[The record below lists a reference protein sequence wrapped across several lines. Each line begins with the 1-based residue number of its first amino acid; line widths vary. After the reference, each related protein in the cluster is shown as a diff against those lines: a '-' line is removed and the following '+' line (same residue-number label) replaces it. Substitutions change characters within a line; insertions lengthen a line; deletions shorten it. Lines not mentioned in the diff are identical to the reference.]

1 MSKMSSTPKVV
12 ANIAIIITWLLL
24 LVPMPSLYTYTS
36 TEALIL
42 GKYSPEYA
50 LWLVFYSMIA
60 ISLPGFLF
68 VNEHSIKLLLRKFQ
82 VIVSN
87 LEFYARYIS
96 ICLATIILLFFLSRL
111 YAWGYD
117 TLLQTSLLIQGLWL
131 VFLPSFILWGIN
143 GWSLK
148 YFSMIRFYAWLTGN
162 INVWIGPAI
171 VVIAISLSALL
182 GYGDLPRIQQ
192 LILLLILAISIVL
205 LLWHRPLW
213 GIVMIVVTIIIPVN
227 GPSGFNATTA
237 LVAFL
242 FGLWIVEMI
251 FIQRRITLA
260 PSMTTRPLIILV
272 IVACLSFGF
281 GQLPWYTFAQ
291 SAPLGAQL
299 GGLAIYIFSAAAF
312 LLIGHR
318 IKELYW
324 LQLLVWVF
332 IAIGAFYMID
342 VSISLGIVP
351 RLYHT
356 LVNGS
361 LFWAWLI
368 TLSFSQAV
376 FNNKLHPRWRGV
388 LMFVVLLTFYI
399 AYFQREDWKSG
410 WVPPLASIATII
422 GLRYWQL
429 SLVAAPFILSP
440 LSYFV
445 TQTIISDGY
454 SWGTRVDA
462 WLIVIEITKA
472 SPIFGLG
479 FANYNWFTPLFPIR
493 GYAVRFNSHS
503 QYVDIFAQTGIL
515 GFIAFAYFFI
525 VVGWLAWILL
535 NRVPDGFPRAYVYG
549 TLGGLVATLVAAALG
564 DWVLPFFYNIGI
576 SGFRSSVLSWIFLGG
591 LVVLEQLYRQP
602 KQDAEP

>member
-1 MSKMSSTPKVV
+1 MQYNTPFRNRIFRLSKMSSTPKVV

-242 FGLWIVEMI
+242 
-251 FIQRRITLA
+251 
-260 PSMTTRPLIILV
+260 
-272 IVACLSFGF
+272 
-281 GQLPWYTFAQ
+281 
-291 SAPLGAQL
+291 LG
-299 GGLAIYIFSAAAF
+299 
-312 LLIGHR
+312 
-318 IKELYW
+318 
-324 LQLLVWVF
+324 
-332 IAIGAFYMID
+332 
-342 VSISLGIVP
+342 
-351 RLYHT
+351 
-356 LVNGS
+356 
-361 LFWAWLI
+361 
-368 TLSFSQAV
+368 
-376 FNNKLHPRWRGV
+376 
-388 LMFVVLLTFYI
+388 
-399 AYFQREDWKSG
+399 
-410 WVPPLASIATII
+410 
-422 GLRYWQL
+422 
-429 SLVAAPFILSP
+429 
-440 LSYFV
+440 
-445 TQTIISDGY
+445 
-454 SWGTRVDA
+454 
-462 WLIVIEITKA
+462 
-472 SPIFGLG
+472 
-479 FANYNWFTPLFPIR
+479 
-493 GYAVRFNSHS
+493 
-503 QYVDIFAQTGIL
+503 
-515 GFIAFAYFFI
+515 
-525 VVGWLAWILL
+525 
-535 NRVPDGFPRAYVYG
+535 YG
-549 TLGGLVATLVAAALG
+549 
-564 DWVLPFFYNIGI
+564 
-576 SGFRSSVLSWIFLGG
+576 
-591 LVVLEQLYRQP
+591 
-602 KQDAEP
+602 

>member
-1 MSKMSSTPKVV
+1 
-12 ANIAIIITWLLL
+12 
-24 LVPMPSLYTYTS
+24 
-36 TEALIL
+36 
-42 GKYSPEYA
+42 
-50 LWLVFYSMIA
+50 
-60 ISLPGFLF
+60 
-68 VNEHSIKLLLRKFQ
+68 
-82 VIVSN
+82 
-87 LEFYARYIS
+87 
-96 ICLATIILLFFLSRL
+96 
-111 YAWGYD
+111 
-117 TLLQTSLLIQGLWL
+117 
-131 VFLPSFILWGIN
+131 
-143 GWSLK
+143 
-148 YFSMIRFYAWLTGN
+148 
-162 INVWIGPAI
+162 
-171 VVIAISLSALL
+171 
-182 GYGDLPRIQQ
+182 
-192 LILLLILAISIVL
+192 
-205 LLWHRPLW
+205 
-213 GIVMIVVTIIIPVN
+213 
-227 GPSGFNATTA
+227 
-237 LVAFL
+237 
-242 FGLWIVEMI
+242 
-251 FIQRRITLA
+251 
-260 PSMTTRPLIILV
+260 
-272 IVACLSFGF
+272 
-281 GQLPWYTFAQ
+281 
-291 SAPLGAQL
+291 
-299 GGLAIYIFSAAAF
+299 
-312 LLIGHR
+312 
-318 IKELYW
+318 
-324 LQLLVWVF
+324 
-332 IAIGAFYMID
+332 
-342 VSISLGIVP
+342 
-351 RLYHT
+351 
-356 LVNGS
+356 
-361 LFWAWLI
+361 
-368 TLSFSQAV
+368 
-376 FNNKLHPRWRGV
+376 
-388 LMFVVLLTFYI
+388 MFVVLLTFYI